1 MNSKSLPP
9 ELPNKATSRA
19 TILNSHIEL
28 DVKTMMKALEEKVDA
43 VQRLAEMTDHRSR
56 GNHIEIGKVKA
67 QSKENFDRI
76 TRLEQLVDD
85 IQSRSR
91 RNTLVFKGILEEA
104 EEKEGL

>member
-1 MNSKSLPP
+1 M
-9 ELPNKATSRA
+9 
-19 TILNSHIEL
+19 
-28 DVKTMMKALEEKVDA
+28 
-43 VQRLAEMTDHRSR
+43 
-56 GNHIEIGKVKA
+56 GKVKA

-85 IQSRSR
+85 LQSRPR